1 MIRTH
6 IFTMLNSIPF
16 HRERERE
23 RERERVREIPHC
35 VISAGL
41 AGHKE
46 SKICNAAL

>member
-23 RERERVREIPHC
+23 REREIPHC